1 MPTLTT
7 PLPQTHAMHLTI
19 RKKMN
24 PFTCPPHAL
33 LWAIAFM
40 ASPRLFAQDL
50 HATGVYM
57 GLGVGQSQASID
69 SARIQAHL
77 LGQGLSTTQIRH
89 DGHDTG
95 HKAYLGVPIHP
106 NWAIEAGYF
115 DLGRFGFTTT
125 TTPAASLRGSARI
138 QGLNLDLVGTL
149 PMNARW
155 SLMGRVGVAYAHTQ
169 DRFTTT
175 GAVTVTDPS
184 PSQRQANIKYGLGT
198 QYAVTPALSLRLEA
212 ERYRINDAVGRR
224 GDVDMVTLGLVYRWG
239 APNLQHPA

>member
-1 MPTLTT
+1 
-7 PLPQTHAMHLTI
+7 
-19 RKKMN
+19 
-24 PFTCPPHAL
+24 
-33 LWAIAFM
+33 
-40 ASPRLFAQDL
+40 
-50 HATGVYM
+50 
-57 GLGVGQSQASID
+57 
-69 SARIQAHL
+69 
-77 LGQGLSTTQIRH
+77 
-89 DGHDTG
+89 
-95 HKAYLGVPIHP
+95 
-106 NWAIEAGYF
+106 
-115 DLGRFGFTTT
+115 
-125 TTPAASLRGSARI
+125 
-138 QGLNLDLVGTL
+138 
-149 PMNARW
+149 MNARW